1 MRKTAIIVFSVLAL
15 FCCCTLFTSCS
26 KKPQVKVIP
35 ASHVK
40 LSGEHKDFIEVAGDA
55 KVMLVE
61 VMDDLWEVRAVVP
74 IRNTAPWSA
83 IAGDDEEFEAYLDP
97 RMGSAKVAFYDA
109 YGSELYLPL
118 CKSVLDNNVIESVL
132 KSEKQTTEDLLIKDK
147 STLWGAKEYKAK
159 RKVYEQVD
167 AIVIADMSITK
178 GEQKKDYDQ
187 VISRI
192 ESALD
197 LIVKAQAVGL
207 W

>member
-1 MRKTAIIVFSVLAL
+1 MRKTAIIFSVLAL
-15 FCCCTLFTSCS
+15 FGCCALFPSCS

-40 LSGEHKDFIEVAGDA
+40 LSGEHKDFLEVAGDA

-83 IAGDDEEFEAYLDP
+83 ITGGDEKFEAYLDP
-97 RMGSAKVAFYDA
+97 RMGSATVAFYDA

-147 STLWGAKEYKAK
+147 RTLWGAKEYKAK
-159 RKVYEQVD
+159 KKIYEQVD
-167 AIVIADMSITK
+167 GIVISDMSITK

-187 VISRI
+187 VITRI
-192 ESALD
+192 EGVLD
-197 LIVKAQAVGL
+197 LIGKAQAVGL

>member
-1 MRKTAIIVFSVLAL
+1 MRKTVIIISVLAL
-15 FCCCTLFTSCS
+15 FCCTLFPSCS

-83 IAGDDEEFEAYLDP
+83 ITGGDEEFEAYLDP
-97 RMGSAKVAFYDA
+97 RMGSAKVAFCDA

-118 CKSVLDNNVIESVL
+118 CKTVLDNNVIESVL

-147 STLWGAKEYKAK
+147 RTLWGAKEYKAK
-159 RKVYEQVD
+159 RKIYEQVD
-167 AIVIADMSITK
+167 GIVISDMSITK

-187 VISRI
+187 VMTRI
-192 ESALD
+192 EGVLD
-197 LIVKAQAVGL
+197 LIVKAQTIGL